1 MCCGKVSK
9 DHVILILSVNADR
22 TKKRTFFMTGKSNV
36 KSMPV
41 QYSTNKKFWKTSDL
55 FEAEL

>member
-1 MCCGKVSK
+1 
-9 DHVILILSVNADR
+9 
-22 TKKRTFFMTGKSNV
+22 MTGKSNV